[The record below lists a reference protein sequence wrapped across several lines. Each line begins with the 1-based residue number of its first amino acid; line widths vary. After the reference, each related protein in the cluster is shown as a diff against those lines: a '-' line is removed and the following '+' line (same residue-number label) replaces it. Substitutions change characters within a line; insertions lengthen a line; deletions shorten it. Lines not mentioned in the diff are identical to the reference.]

1 VSLSW
6 SKDSSGISGVT
17 YNIYVS
23 TTDANSPA
31 ELRAKG
37 DRKNNTDS
45 SKAYFTHTG
54 LTAGQTYYYVVT
66 AAVGGGESEPSSIV
80 SVTM

>member
-31 ELRAKG
+31 ELMAKG
-37 DRKNNTDS
+37 EKRTNEDS
-45 SKAYFTHTG
+45 SKTYYVHSG

-66 AAVGGGESEPSSIV
+66 AVGEAESAPSTIV
-80 SVTM
+80 SVTL